1 MSINPDNETVNSV
14 PNPAAAVNSRE
25 GFVTAKGSPTAS
37 GGAAPILDSLFILG
51 YQLGC
56 QSDVSSG
63 LQLGANA
70 GISPG
75 ISVGTS
81 GVNAGVSAG
90 IGGFMQTI
98 LQPGVIVDLP
108 LSNMASDKDGHAV
121 LDVDN
126 IHMKADACG
135 GDVTIRVPAGVNGF
149 ESHVVRHLRG
159 SGEDMKTPT
168 SFAIVLAL
176 AVGISA
182 PGSRPA
188 HADPV
193 GPPPVPPSGAAFG
206 PPGWTPP
213 PRVGAPPV
221 FANTHGPTDSRG
233 DKVTSNAD
241 PAEAGTGLPESV
253 LANSPAPN
261 QNLGPNHGVSAFA
274 GFEAAP
280 PQSSGGGTQ
289 VGAAAP
295 TLEDPHGRPLQDAP
309 PPPRAPTV
317 KSPAATE

>member
-1 MSINPDNETVNSV
+1 VNSV

-25 GFVTAKGSPTAS
+25 GFVTVKGTATAS
-37 GGAAPILDSLFILG
+37 GGPHLSWTACSSLATSPDVNQTSPADCSAARTP
-51 YQLGC
+51 
-56 QSDVSSG
+56 VSHQVFRWAAAVST
-63 LQLGANA
+63 LAFRRESA
-70 GISPG
+70 ASCRPSCSPG
-75 ISVGTS
+75 SSSTY
-81 GVNAGVSAG
+81 
-90 IGGFMQTI
+90 
-98 LQPGVIVDLP
+98 P
-108 LSNMASDKDGHAV
+108 LSNMALDKDGHAV

-126 IHMKADACG
+126 IHIKADACG

-159 SGEDMKTPT
+159 SGEDMKTST

-176 AVGISA
+176 AVRISA

-213 PRVGAPPV
+213 PRFGAPRV
-221 FANTHGPTDSRG
+221 FANTHGPTDSRAV
-233 DKVTSNAD
+233 KVTSNAD

-253 LANSPAPN
+253 LGNSPAPN
-261 QNLGPNHGVSAFA
+261 QNFGPNHGVSAFA

-280 PQSSGGGTQ
+280 PQSSGAGTQ